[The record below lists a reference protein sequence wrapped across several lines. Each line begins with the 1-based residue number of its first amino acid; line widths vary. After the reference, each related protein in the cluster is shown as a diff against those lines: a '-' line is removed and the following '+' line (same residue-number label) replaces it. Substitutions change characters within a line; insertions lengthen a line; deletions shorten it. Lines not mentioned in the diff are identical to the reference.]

1 MSHIAQNLKETRAAL
16 PAGVTLVAVSKYHPA
31 EAIAEAYACG
41 QRIFGES
48 RAQELLAKRQQLPAD
63 IEWHF
68 IGHLQR
74 SSVKYIAPFISLIHA
89 VDTPQLL
96 NEINKQAARCQRVID
111 CLLQLH
117 VAAEETKHGFS
128 IADCEDFLAG
138 NGWRELQNV
147 RICGLMC
154 MATHTDDAQRIHS
167 DFHAA
172 YECFRRVKETHFAQ
186 APHFRICSWG
196 MTDDYPIAIQEG
208 SNTVRIGSGIFG

>member
-1 MSHIAQNLKETRAAL
+1 MSHIAQRLEEIRAGL
-16 PAGVTLVAVSKYHPA
+16 PAGVSLVAVSKYHPA

-41 QRIFGES
+41 QRIFGEN

-74 SSVKYIAPFISLIHA
+74 SSVKYIAPFVTLIHA

-96 NEINKQAARCQRVID
+96 LEINKQAARCRRVID

-128 IADCEDFLAG
+128 IADCEALLAG
-138 NGWRELQNV
+138 DEWRKLQNV

-154 MATHTDDAQRIHS
+154 MATHTDDTQRIRS
-167 DFHAA
+167 DFHTAH
-172 YECFRRVKETHFAQ
+172 ECFCRMKAAHFAQ
-186 APHFRICSWG
+186 APHFRTCSWG
-196 MTDDYPIAIQEG
+196 MTDDYPIAIEEG
-208 SNTVRIGSGIFG
+208 STTVRIGSGIFG